1 MADDPYQVLG
11 VDQGADLAQIRRA
24 YLARLRASHPDVRP
38 GDVEAEARTRELNQ
52 AWEQVRNRHG
62 RGRPGGAGTAPLRSR
77 PPTAAYSHDR
87 VDFRSAFTA
96 ATLRSALLILALG
109 LVLVAFVR

>member
-24 YLARLRASHPDVRP
+24 YLALLRASHPDIRP
-38 GDVEAEARTRELNQ
+38 GDVEAEARTRELNH

-62 RGRPGGAGTAPLRSR
+62 RGRPGGARAAPSRTRSS
-77 PPTAAYSHDR
+77 TAAYSQDR

-96 ATLRSALLILALG
+96 ATLRIALLVLALG
-109 LVLVAFVR
+109 LVLVAIAR